1 MENSQQQQH
10 EVTLAKAA
18 AIEEMVKSE
27 GWKIIIEF
35 VNRLY
40 EQEIRALA
48 GQSLDNK
55 YYKKIGFAQVFK
67 YLVTI
72 TGVVKDKSVREYLE
86 HQGRAIALDTFRKMP
101 QYFFEGR
108 MQSREQM
115 SKIYGDDQETPAQYH
130 QRVYK
135 QEG

>member
-1 MENSQQQQH
+1 VDNIKHQH

-27 GWKIIIEF
+27 GWKILIEF
-35 VNRLY
+35 INRLY
-40 EQEIRALA
+40 EQEVRALS
-48 GQSLDNK
+48 GQVLEHK
-55 YYKKIGFAQVFK
+55 YYKKIGFAQVLK
-67 YLVTI
+67 YLQSI
-72 TGVVKDKSVREYLE
+72 EGVVKDKKVREYLE
-86 HQGRAIALDTFRKMP
+86 HQGRALALDTFRRMP

-108 MQSREQM
+108 SQSKEHM
-115 SKIYGDDQETPAQYH
+115 AKVFGDDKESAAQYH